1 MVKEPRSG
9 PGSRG
14 LSSATIVE
22 EAVAVQEEVGPEGF
36 SLRKVATRVGCDPMA
51 VLYHLGSRDNLER
64 AMAEHLNAQLRAPDR
79 EAPWRDRLTDLAQEY
94 RALALRYPR
103 TFPLLLRFWIT
114 GPADYEHAEA
124 VYQALTD
131 AGLADPDVVDACCG
145 WYAAVLGL
153 AASEAGGM
161 LRPATSTQLAEVG
174 ELAPGRFPRT
184 TALLPHIAA
193 QRSERTYA
201 HTVGLLLD
209 GIEHLGRA
217 APHPPAGA
225 DRAGSDPS

>member
-1 MVKEPRSG
+1 MAKEQH
-9 PGSRG
+9 PGSGLRG
-14 LSSATIVE
+14 LSVAQIVKA
-22 EAVAVQEEVGPEGF
+22 AVAVQEEVGPEGF
-36 SLRKVATRVGCDPMA
+36 SVRKVAIRVGCDPMA

-64 AMAEHLNAQLRAPDR
+64 AMAEHLNAQLRTPDP
-79 EAPWRDRLTDLAQEY
+79 EAAWRDRLTDLAHQY

-114 GPADYEHAEA
+114 GPADYQHAET

-131 AGLADPDVVDACCG
+131 AGLSDPDVVDGCCG

-161 LRPATSTQLAEVG
+161 LRPATATELAEVG
-174 ELAPGRFPRT
+174 ELAPTRFPRT

-193 QRSERTYA
+193 QQSERTYA
-201 HTVGLLLD
+201 HAVELLLD
-209 GIEHLGRA
+209 GIERQ
-217 APHPPAGA
+217 HPT
-225 DRAGSDPS
+225 R

>member
-1 MVKEPRSG
+1 MAREPRS
-9 PGSRG
+9 GSRG
-14 LSSATIVE
+14 LSSAQIVA
-22 EAVAVQEEVGPEGF
+22 EAVAVQEDVGAEGF

-51 VLYHLGSRDNLER
+51 VLYHLGSRENLER
-64 AMAEHLNAQLRAPDR
+64 AMAEHLNAQLRPPDHG
-79 EAPWRDRLTDLAQEY
+79 APWRHRLTDLAQGY

-114 GPADYEHAEA
+114 GPADYEHAET

-131 AGLADPDVVDACCG
+131 AGLSDPDVVDACCG

-161 LRPATSTQLAEVG
+161 LRPATTTQLAEVG
-174 ELAPGRFPRT
+174 ELAPDRFPRT

-201 HTVGLLLD
+201 DTVELLLD
-209 GIEHLGRA
+209 GIERRGRT
-217 APHPPAGA
+217 
-225 DRAGSDPS
+225 GSDPL